1 MKVLLLFPMA
11 DGQTGPAIKHAFEQL
26 GHKVS
31 AVDAKR
37 EAGNSYN
44 IACFFMPDLVFCSRT
59 YQLADEVKKIR
70 NKFKDAVICMWNVDT
85 RDTLEEWAHLFPLIR
100 AVDYHFVVET
110 NLLSEWRRELNAKT
124 FWLPQGLQNE
134 IYDKPHSISEEDRRR
149 YECDICFCGG
159 IAPPSARYHSDRYP
173 IIEAIKKAGF
183 KLNIWGSEGKP
194 HVYNE
199 EHNKQTALTKINLG
213 MSGWPNAG
221 KYVSVR
227 DYKIM
232 GASGFLLERC
242 GDGLGELFPLNG
254 SGRILDCYATPQELI
269 EKIQYWLSKEHEWE
283 RWQIA
288 ERAYRW
294 VRENAT
300 YTHRIRMALAVMG
313 L

>member
-1 MKVLLLFPMA
+1 MRVLLLFPMA
-11 DGQTGPAIKHAFEQL
+11 DGQTGPAIKYAFEQL
-26 GHKVS
+26 GHEVT

-37 EAGNSYN
+37 TPANSYGTSLH
-44 IACFFMPDLVFCSRT
+44 FKPDLVFCSRT
-59 YQLADEVKKIR
+59 PALASQVVQIKKAFR
-70 NKFKDAVICMWNVDT
+70 SVPVCMWNVDT
-85 RDTLEEWAHLFPLIR
+85 RDTLDEWEHLFPLIR

-134 IYDKPHSISEEDRRR
+134 VYDKPCNISEKDRQE

-159 IAPPSARYHSDRYP
+159 IPPPGRYHRDRRP
-173 IIEAIKKAGF
+173 IIEAIRKAGF
-183 KLNIWGSEGKP
+183 KLNIWGSEGKTQ
-194 HVYNE
+194 VYNE
-199 EHNKQTALTKINLG
+199 EHNKQSALAKISLG
-213 MSGWPNAG
+213 ISGWPDVG

-232 GASGFLLERC
+232 GAGGFLLERN

-254 SGRILDCYATPQELI
+254 SGQTLDCYTNPQELI
-269 EKIQYWLSKEHEWE
+269 EKIQYWLNAEHEWE

-294 VRENAT
+294 VHENAT
-300 YTHRIRMALAVMG
+300 YTHRIRKALDYMEM
-313 L
+313 